1 VGQPPPV
8 DATKYRAFI
17 SYSHRDAAWASWLH
31 RSLERYRPPKSLIG
45 TSTAHGEVP
54 KRLAP
59 IFKDRDELPSATDLG
74 GLISA
79 ALAGSAAQIVICSPQ
94 AAKSKWVNE
103 EILAF
108 KRLGREDR
116 ILCIIVGGEPNASD
130 VPGREAE
137 ECFPPALR
145 FRLGGDGNLS
155 TARTEPIAADARP
168 GKDGKNNAKLKLI
181 SGLLGVGYDALRR
194 REQQRRNA
202 RLVAFSCAAAAGMVL
217 TSGLA
222 AYALVQRAAAQRQTL
237 RAEAEARTSKEATR
251 FLVDLFRIFDPSE
264 ARGSTVTA
272 REMLDKGAIRIES
285 ELATEPAIQATLM
298 DTVGTV
304 YMGLGLF
311 AQARPLID
319 GAVAKRRRL
328 PGMDP
333 LDLSDSLSHQG
344 DLMALQADYGEGEKA
359 YREAIRIESARPN
372 DRQNQEKLA
381 SSLYGLGTLLAK
393 QGRYADAEQNLRD
406 TLERQKVLYG
416 ETHPAVAR
424 TLKDLAR
431 AISDHGD
438 LNTAIPLMQSAV
450 AMQRKLRGNEP
461 HPDLAEAL
469 NDMGVLLWQQGDGV
483 GAEKFYRESLAMNRK
498 LLGDKHP
505 EIANGLENVAMTVQ
519 DKGDL
524 AGAETLYLQSLDM
537 RRELLGPDHPEV
549 GRTLLNLASLQYDRG
564 ETGQALVNM
573 RQVLGIYRKAYPP
586 DHPETARVLNVIGSW
601 LTMSGQDLE
610 ADVYLEEG
618 LAMRRRL
625 LNEQHPDVASS
636 LIALAILRVD
646 QKNYAAGLEFAR
658 NAKAIYTA
666 ALSADHWR
674 TALAECAEGAALTGL
689 GRYPEAEKP
698 LTHGH
703 AILVKD
709 TGLPL
714 IYRTLAQRYF
724 DNLHRREK
732 AQVADVA
739 KQNPVAP

>member
-1 VGQPPPV
+1 M
-8 DATKYRAFI
+8 DAPQYRAFI

-45 TSTAHGEVP
+45 TKTVQGEVP

-74 GLISA
+74 ELINA
-79 ALAGSAAQIVICSPQ
+79 ALSGSAAQIIICSPNS
-94 AAKSKWVNE
+94 ARSKWVNE

-116 ILCIIVGGEPNASD
+116 ILCVIVGGEPNASD
-130 VPGREAE
+130 LPGREAE

-145 FRLGGDGNLS
+145 FRLGSDGNLS
-155 TARTEPIAADARP
+155 SVRTEPIAADARP

-202 RLVAFSCAAAAGMVL
+202 RLFAFSCAAAAGMVI

-251 FLVDLFRIFDPSE
+251 FLVDLFKIFDPSE
-264 ARGSTVTA
+264 ARGNTVTA
-272 REMLDKGAIRIES
+272 REMLDKGAVRIEG
-285 ELATEPAIQATLM
+285 ELAAEPAIQATLM

-304 YMGLGLF
+304 YMGLGLY

-319 GAVAKRRRL
+319 GAVVKRRRL
-328 PGMDP
+328 QGIDP

-344 DLMALQADYGEGEKA
+344 DLMALQANYDVGEKA
-359 YREAIRIESARPN
+359 YREAIVIESARPN
-372 DRQNQEKLA
+372 DRQSQEKLA
-381 SSLYGLGTLLAK
+381 NSLYGLGTLLAK
-393 QGRYADAEQNLRD
+393 QGRYADAELNLRE
-406 TLERQKVLYG
+406 TLERQKALYG

-431 AISDHGD
+431 AMSDRGD
-438 LNTAIPLMQSAV
+438 LNGAIPLMQRAV
-450 AMQRKLRGNEP
+450 AMQRALRGNVP
-461 HPDLAEAL
+461 HPDLAEVL

-498 LLGDKHP
+498 LLGEKHP

-537 RRELLGPDHPEV
+537 RRELLGPEHPEV

-564 ETGQALVNM
+564 ETRQALTNM
-573 RQVLGIYRKAYPP
+573 REVLGIYRKAYPP

-601 LTMSGQDLE
+601 LTMGGEDVE

-625 LNEQHPDVASS
+625 LNDQHPDVASS

-646 QKNYAAGLEFAR
+646 QKNYAAGLDFAR
-658 NAKAIYTA
+658 KAKAIYTA

-698 LTHGH
+698 LSHGH
-703 AILVKD
+703 AILIKD
-709 TGLPL
+709 SGLPL
-714 IYRTLAQRYF
+714 IYRTLAQRYL
-724 DNLHRREK
+724 DTLRRREK
-732 AQVADVA
+732 TQVADA
-739 KQNPVAP
+739 TKQNTAAQ